1 MSEKNPILLFVS
13 HQFEEDI
20 DYLRVFEFLESV
32 DRFFYINVSK
42 PENMAQSGGIP
53 AIKDEYIAQIKECEA
68 VVMLASHYDANPEMM
83 SYLLDVAEANN
94 KPVVA
99 VPHFGGSTETP
110 ADLVDRVKEHAQWN
124 SRDIADAIKRQAR
137 LEDTSRWDVIDFP

>member
-1 MSEKNPILLFVS
+1 
-13 HQFEEDI
+13 
-20 DYLRVFEFLESV
+20 
-32 DRFFYINVSK
+32 
-42 PENMAQSGGIP
+42 
-53 AIKDEYIAQIKECEA
+53 
-68 VVMLASHYDANPEMM
+68 MLASHYDANPEMM

-99 VPHFGGSTETP
+99 VAHFGGSTETP
-110 ADLVDRVKEHAQWN
+110 ADLVDRVKEHTQWN